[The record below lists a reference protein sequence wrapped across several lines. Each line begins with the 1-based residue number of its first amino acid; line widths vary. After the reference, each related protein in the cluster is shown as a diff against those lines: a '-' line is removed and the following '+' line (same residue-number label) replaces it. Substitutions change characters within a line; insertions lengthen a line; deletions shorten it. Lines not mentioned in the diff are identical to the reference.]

1 MITLYLLNAIL
12 IGHFMGDYIFQKTIV
27 VPDKQ
32 SLLSL
37 LLHSLIYTFV
47 FGVIFFAATYKMYD
61 SSLIFQ
67 YIILNGFLHYAVD
80 VISGIIKNQYIKHDY
95 ENLGDNGFF
104 PTIGFDQL
112 LHVLILFHTF
122 VLMLN

>member
-67 YIILNGFLHYAVD
+67 YSSSEVHQ
-80 VISGIIKNQYIKHDY
+80 ISISTIDP
-95 ENLGDNGFF
+95 NLY
-104 PTIGFDQL
+104 QKQ
-112 LHVLILFHTF
+112 
-122 VLMLN
+122 